1 MPKKTKILA
10 LCGNTRLLMNKYMS
24 TKIMTVKNFRIV
36 PLILALTIAL
46 GFLSVKDFEINAKEK
61 IVTKATIAFPICN
74 AQLSM
79 SALALL

>member
-1 MPKKTKILA
+1 M
-10 LCGNTRLLMNKYMS
+10 
-24 TKIMTVKNFRIV
+24 MTVKNFRMV

-46 GFLSVKDFEINAKEK
+46 GFLSVKDFEINTKEK

-79 SALALL
+79 SAFVLL